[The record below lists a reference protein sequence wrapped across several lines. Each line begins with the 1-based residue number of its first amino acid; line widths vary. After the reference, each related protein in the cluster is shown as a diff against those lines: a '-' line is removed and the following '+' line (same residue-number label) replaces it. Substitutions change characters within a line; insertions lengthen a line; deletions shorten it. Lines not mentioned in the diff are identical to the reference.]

1 MEEPSGG
8 ESGRGAR
15 VAVLI
20 GAAIVLFSLCACA
33 GVVAAAVTWGDDV
46 YRRFT
51 HDRGDTVA
59 IGEPGRDGAFE
70 FTVSRI
76 DCGVAQIGDSF
87 INQTAVGQFCLA
99 ELTVRNVGKQP
110 AVFADAQQRA
120 YGPDGD
126 RYATD
131 SAAGILANAEQQL
144 FQNQINPG
152 NRVTGVVVYDIPR
165 DSHIAELELH
175 ESEHTAGLRVTA

>member
-1 MEEPSGG
+1 MEEPSGT
-8 ESGRGAR
+8 ESERGGRL
-15 VAVLI
+15 AVLI
-20 GAAIVLFSLCACA
+20 GAAIVLVSLCCCA
-33 GVVAAAVTWGDDV
+33 GVVAAVVTWGDDA
-46 YRRFT
+46 YRRLT
-51 HDRGDTVA
+51 QDRGDTVGLGQA
-59 IGEPGRDGAFE
+59 GRDGAFE
-70 FTVSRI
+70 FTVSRV

-99 ELTVRNVGKQP
+99 ELSVHNVGKRP
-110 AVFADAQQRA
+110 ATFADALQRA

-126 RYATD
+126 RYAAD

-165 DSHIAELELH
+165 DSRIAELELH